1 MLFHSVWHCIA
12 SSNLIERNF
21 FVYSFEPYVL
31 TGAHLYSPMHLA
43 CQSFR
48 LDRVVFVK
56 FLPKWEVNFVKFVC
70 GEYSCTINIQTPAN
84 NGQLCDL
91 LLPAVFMPPKY
102 GCSAGCWHVIFEFI
116 AGLIINVITL
126 LNYTQHMHAH
136 SNELALTIT
145 HKNVVSLN
153 GREISIKTEAKEIAF
168 YTRVRVWV
176 CAGT

>member
-12 SSNLIERNF
+12 SSNSIERNF

-102 GCSAGCWHVIFEFI
+102 AVVLARYIRVHRRVNHKC
-116 AGLIINVITL
+116 
-126 LNYTQHMHAH
+126 NYTTKLYSTHARTLKRT
-136 SNELALTIT
+136 LALTIT